1 MTPEDPA
8 HPDWGYGLGLFNL
21 NGWIGHNGSLPGYKT
36 VSIYLPEKE
45 MTIVAFVNS
54 DAVGKSALGPGLV
67 GPVTQLLTPDALFE
81 LG

>member
-1 MTPEDPA
+1 M
-8 HPDWGYGLGLFNL
+8 
-21 NGWIGHNGSLPGYKT
+21 
-36 VSIYLPEKE
+36 SIYLPEKE